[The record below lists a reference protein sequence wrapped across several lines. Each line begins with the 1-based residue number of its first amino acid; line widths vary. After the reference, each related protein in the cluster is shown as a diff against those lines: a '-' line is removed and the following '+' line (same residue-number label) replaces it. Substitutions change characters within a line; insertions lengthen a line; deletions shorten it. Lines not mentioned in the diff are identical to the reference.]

1 MQMKPITAIV
11 VLLLVATLISVAGCT
26 SSSST
31 STATPTVQA
40 KAVASVKATV
50 SAIATTATKTTSTK
64 TPTATPSPTIQAN
77 GPFYYST
84 ASTTKVYHYSWCQS
98 VKQIKASN
106 LGTFS
111 SSAEARAAGYHP
123 CSICN
128 PP

>member
-1 MQMKPITAIV
+1 MQLQPITAIV
-11 VLLLVATLISVAGCT
+11 VLLLAATLISVAGCT

-40 KAVASVKATV
+40 TAVASVKATV

-64 TPTATPSPTIQAN
+64 TPTATPSPTTQAN